1 MGCKFRIEKRKD
13 KKTGEI
19 IEINVPI
26 YADINIKG
34 LRITYSTGYRVDS
47 SKWVNSKLKDDKT
60 GEVVHKQCVLPK
72 SYGTRSGIR
81 VAAHIINADL
91 EIIRATVANIIKTT
105 PIEKITAKLVISE
118 IDEQISKLK
127 NNVSLE
133 GEDSSFWGLF
143 DKFIETNG
151 VSEDRKRTY
160 RNAYSNLR
168 NFEKYSWR
176 RKIDFAD
183 CTGAM
188 MEAFDMFMQTD
199 NNLNG
204 RYDHLPVRQRP
215 KAKSNNT
222 RIKIMRV
229 LSAFFKWLQRHHSIT
244 ITAFNEYSIGSEVY
258 EDPYF
263 LTIDERDKILAL
275 ELTDAKLQVAQDI
288 FKFQTFMGAR
298 ISDLYDLRR
307 DNITADGY
315 IEFIADKTIIE
326 NPRTIRIPM
335 RKEVKEVIEKYKDLP
350 EDRLFPYLDKQ
361 TYNELLRELIVKAG
375 IMRKVSILDKLTMKE
390 EKKYI
395 WEVFSSHKVRKTF
408 IAACK
413 RKGIPNS
420 TIASMSGH
428 QPNSKAFNRYF
439 TVMDEQKVEAL
450 DMI

>member
-1 MGCKFRIEKRKD
+1 MSCKFRIEKRRD
-13 KKTGEI
+13 KETGEMI
-19 IEINVPI
+19 TTNVPI

-34 LRITYSTGYRVDS
+34 IRITYSTGYRVDAD
-47 SKWVNSKLKDDKT
+47 KWIDKKLKDEET
-60 GEVVHKQCVLPK
+60 GEITYKQCVGPK
-72 SYGTRSGIR
+72 SYGTRGGVS
-81 VAAHIINADL
+81 VSAKIINSDL
-91 EIIRATVANIIKTT
+91 AIINATVANIVKST
-105 PIEKITAKLVISE
+105 PVDKITSKNVISE
-118 IDEQISKLK
+118 IDEQIAKLK
-127 NNVSLE
+127 NRVSFA
-133 GEDSSFWGLF
+133 EDSSFWGLF

-188 MEAFDMFMQTD
+188 MDAFDMFMQTD

-450 DMI
+450 EQI